1 MESEDKTK
9 IIINF
14 IDYDTKRNLFTDYS
28 LKVGQNIYTNKITKP
43 TVDFTVQSATEK
55 VIDCPFKL
63 ANNQAKIEASY
74 SITIYNKMINVIYSF
89 ITHKSDDKQI
99 SLFTA
104 ISGKTQQL
112 VQEYKNN
119 NTKAYI

>member
-104 ISGKTQQL
+104 ISGKTQHSSR
-112 VQEYKNN
+112 V
-119 NTKAYI
+119 